1 MDDVEVLTATLN
13 NTLQRH
19 ARLAQNYEIEIA
31 NMTAEILRLKSQ
43 VEELEASAEAKEIVV
58 SGSSK

>member
-1 MDDVEVLTATLN
+1 MDDVEVLTATLS

-19 ARLAQNYEIEIA
+19 SRLAQNYEIEIA

-43 VEELEASAEAKEIVV
+43 VAQQE
-58 SGSSK
+58 GSPKKSIKTNSEDN

>member
-13 NTLQRH
+13 STLQRH
-19 ARLAQNYEIEIA
+19 SRLAQNYEIEIA

-43 VEELEASAEAKEIVV
+43 VEELEALKNNNTTLEGK
-58 SGSSK
+58 

>member
-19 ARLAQNYEIEIA
+19 GRVTQNYEIEIA
-31 NMTAEILRLKSQ
+31 NMTAEIVRLKAQ
-43 VEELEASAEAKEIVV
+43 VEAFEASAKSQTNEKP
-58 SGSSK
+58 SSKP

>member
-13 NTLQRH
+13 STLQRH
-19 ARLAQNYEIEIA
+19 SRLAQNYEIEIA

-43 VEELEASAEAKEIVV
+43 VEELEALKDNSTTLEGK
-58 SGSSK
+58 

>member
-19 ARLAQNYEIEIA
+19 SRLTQNYEIEIA
-31 NMTAEILRLKSQ
+31 NMTAEILRLKAQ
-43 VEELEASAEAKEIVV
+43 VEELEALTKTTDTNSEDN
-58 SGSSK
+58 

>member
-19 ARLAQNYEIEIA
+19 SRLAQNYEIEIA
-31 NMTAEILRLKSQ
+31 NMTAEILRLKAQ
-43 VEELEASAEAKEIVV
+43 VEELESLTKTTNTNSEDN
-58 SGSSK
+58 

>member
-19 ARLAQNYEIEIA
+19 SRLAQNYEIEIA

-43 VEELEASAEAKEIVV
+43 VAQQE
-58 SGSSK
+58 GSPKKSIKTNSEDN